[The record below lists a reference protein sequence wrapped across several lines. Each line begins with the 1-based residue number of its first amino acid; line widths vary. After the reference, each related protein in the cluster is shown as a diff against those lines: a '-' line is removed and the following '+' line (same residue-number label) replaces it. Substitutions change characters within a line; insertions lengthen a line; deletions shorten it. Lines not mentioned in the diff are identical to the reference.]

1 MCVLCSQGDRGLY
14 WRYYAHFA
22 YLALNVEEMMVTGE
36 PTYPVERVLLTS
48 GVLEAAVSAAAP
60 FASLRA
66 DGPHT
71 KLLRSSTAATTAP
84 ASRPRRTKS
93 SASTCRASAS
103 RRPGS
108 PEGTAH
114 TSPTRSAR
122 GGRMGP
128 GRAAP
133 SSRSPTTARRRP
145 SRNCEGAVEMVGV
158 ANA

>member
-1 MCVLCSQGDRGLY
+1 MDGCVLCSQGDRGLY

-60 FASLRA
+60 LASLRT
-66 DGPHT
+66 DEPHK
-71 KLLRSSTAATTAP
+71 KLLHSSTAATTAP
-84 ASRPRRTKS
+84 ASRPHRTKS
-93 SASTCRASAS
+93 SASTCKANVS
-103 RRPGS
+103 RPPGS

-114 TSPTRSAR
+114 MSRTRSGP
-122 GGRMGP
+122 GGRMAR

-133 SSRSPTTARRRP
+133 
-145 SRNCEGAVEMVGV
+145 
-158 ANA
+158 

>member
-1 MCVLCSQGDRGLY
+1 MLCSQGDRGLY

-60 FASLRA
+60 LASLRG
-66 DGPHT
+66 DEPHK
-71 KLLRSSTAATTAP
+71 KLLHSSTAATTAP
-84 ASRPRRTKS
+84 ASRPHRTKS
-93 SASTCRASAS
+93 SASTCKASVS
-103 RRPGS
+103 RPPGS

-114 TSPTRSAR
+114 MSRTRSGP
-122 GGRMGP
+122 GGRTAR

-133 SSRSPTTARRRP
+133 
-145 SRNCEGAVEMVGV
+145 
-158 ANA
+158 

>member
-1 MCVLCSQGDRGLY
+1 MLCSQGDRGLY

-60 FASLRA
+60 LASLRT
-66 DGPHT
+66 DEPHK

-84 ASRPRRTKS
+84 ASRPHRTKS
-93 SASTCRASAS
+93 SASTCRASVS

-108 PEGTAH
+108 PAGTARMGR
-114 TSPTRSAR
+114 TRSGP
-122 GGRMGP
+122 GGRTAR

-133 SSRSPTTARRRP
+133 
-145 SRNCEGAVEMVGV
+145 
-158 ANA
+158 

>member
-1 MCVLCSQGDRGLY
+1 MLRHDMDGCVLCSQGDRGLY

-60 FASLRA
+60 LASLRT
-66 DGPHT
+66 DEPHK
-71 KLLRSSTAATTAP
+71 KLLHSSTAATTAP
-84 ASRPRRTKS
+84 ASRPHRTKS
-93 SASTCRASAS
+93 SASTCKASVS

-108 PEGTAH
+108 PAGTAH
-114 TSPTRSAR
+114 MSRTRSGP
-122 GGRMGP
+122 GGRMAR

-133 SSRSPTTARRRP
+133 
-145 SRNCEGAVEMVGV
+145 
-158 ANA
+158 